1 MSGWPTC
8 RHAAATPGGPI
19 CKCWVEDCGHCLL
32 VMKRCSR
39 PQVYHGKYRKRGEGR
54 EKDTNYWHLLTS
66 ALRQFSPTAC
76 LNCRESSWILMVFST
91 RAVGACRRSRRF
103 WPFGEFTACSRGG
116 VASPFRSLQPYSALD
131 LLDSSWFTG
140 SQEAIRDHQKPANAS
155 YGHRLPYLVGF
166 WSSEHATFSSSHA
179 SDWRRYTTF
188 IHFSLTNHCHL
199 VVKLL
204 PTVAQD
210 GIQVHGGPRQ
220 KSRKASDIPCTAV
233 YDWWKDI

>member
-1 MSGWPTC
+1 MAKGNRRTQ
-8 RHAAATPGGPI
+8 TI
-19 CKCWVEDCGHCLL
+19 DKCFETIFTD
-32 VMKRCSR
+32 R
-39 PQVYHGKYRKRGEGR
+39 
-54 EKDTNYWHLLTS
+54 HLLELPRILLDFYVFFQLEQSAQSKVLAIWGIHRLFTWWRGISISIAS
-66 ALRQFSPTAC
+66 ALFSLRPAWFI
-76 LNCRESSWILMVFST
+76 LIHPFSSGSHQ
-91 RAVGACRRSRRF
+91 RSS
-103 WPFGEFTACSRGG
+103 E
-116 VASPFRSLQPYSALD
+116 
-131 LLDSSWFTG
+131 
-140 SQEAIRDHQKPANAS
+140 AS
-155 YGHRLPYLVGF
+155 YGHRFRPYLVGF

-204 PTVAQD
+204 PTLAQD